1 MGVPL
6 NILMVEDSEDDAAL
20 LLRELR
26 RGGYDPTSWRVDT
39 PEAMHEALDK
49 LRWDVIVAD
58 YAMPRFSGPAALAL
72 LKETGKDIPY
82 ITVSGTVGE
91 EIAVDMMRAGAHD
104 YMMKDKLMRLVPAI
118 KRELHEAEM
127 RRDHRR
133 AEEALRE
140 SQTGLAKAQEIAHLG
155 NWDWDIVTNELRW
168 SDEIYRIFGLQPQEF
183 GATYDAFLDLVH
195 SDDRDRVR
203 ESVYDALYRSQPY
216 GLDHRILLPDGE
228 VRVVHEDGE
237 VTLDETGKPTR
248 MVGTVQDITER
259 KHTEEE
265 LRLAKEAA
273 EAANTAKDEFLA
285 KMSHE
290 LRTPLN
296 AVVGFSEGLLDRVSL
311 NPLNEHQV
319 DRITR
324 ILESGRH
331 LLGLINQLLD
341 VARIDAGRTEL
352 NVTTFQLRPLAEEV
366 AHVAESLVSNEPYLD
381 FSLELDDDIPPL
393 TSDREKIQEILLN
406 LVSNAVKFTSCGSVD
421 LRIQCDSGRVL
432 MIVADTGIGIPED
445 QMEQIFGSFNQV
457 NGASAGRSPNPSV
470 SGFRASSM
478 RGTGLGLSISRSLAE
493 MLGGEL
499 TAESIEGRGST
510 FTLILPLSFTS
521 SGIADSTT
529 EAQTD
534 DRTHVGVGRT
544 H

>member
-1 MGVPL
+1 MGVPF

-39 PEAMHEALDK
+39 PEAMREALDK

-72 LKETGKDIPY
+72 LKETGRDIPY

-203 ESVYDALYRSQPY
+203 ESVYDTLYRGEPY

-311 NPLNEHQV
+311 NPLSEHQV

-366 AHVAESLVSNEPYLD
+366 AHVAESLVTNEPYLD
-381 FSLELDDDIPPL
+381 FSLELDEDIPPL

-421 LRIQCDSGRVL
+421 LRIQCDSGRVV
-432 MIVADTGIGIPED
+432 MSVADTGIGIPED
-445 QMEQIFGSFNQV
+445 QMEEVFGSFNQM
-457 NGASAGRSPNPSV
+457 NGASPGRSRNPSV
-470 SGFRASSM
+470 SGFGASSM

-493 MLGGEL
+493 MLGGEP

-510 FTLILPLSFTS
+510 FTLILPLSLTS
-521 SGIADSTT
+521 SGMADSTT
-529 EAQTD
+529 EIQTD
-534 DRTHVGVGRT
+534 DRIHVGVVRT